1 MPDLPSNMDP
11 KSYDRIGDLLM
22 QIRKKYAEM
31 DPVSEENKQKIED
44 MLDLINAAL
53 WLNDEIGELDGKG
66 WLR

>member
-1 MPDLPSNMDP
+1 MAGVPSNMDP

-31 DPVSEENKQKIED
+31 EPVSEENKTKVKV
-44 MLDLINAAL
+44 MLAHINSAL
-53 WLNDEIGELDGKG
+53 LLNDEIGELDGKG